1 MKLLIFSSIMALLSV
16 SSDCNKKEQVKYKAR
31 LEVKGI
37 CMNYT
42 ISLLEGEIDST
53 KIEKTWTDE
62 TTGKTYEKAFGL
74 GNPCDFPSDIN
85 TGDIFY
91 FTLDTTE
98 QKPCVVCQAYYP
110 TPAKKLNIKV
120 ETK

>member
-1 MKLLIFSSIMALLSV
+1 MKLFIVSMLALISV
-16 SSDCNKKEQVKYKAR
+16 SSDCNKKNTVRYKAR
-31 LEVKGI
+31 LEIKGI

-42 ISLLEGEIDST
+42 ISLLEGDIDSS
-53 KIEKTWTDE
+53 KIEKSWTDE
-62 TTGKTYEKAFGL
+62 NSGKSYSNAFAL

-85 TGDIFY
+85 AGDTFY
-91 FTLDTTE
+91 FNLDTTE

-120 ETK
+120 EPK